1 MRYIILIF
9 TLLISLVASSQQRFP
24 SGFPTQ
30 LNTGWNRWGY
40 AMSDSGLIVA
50 NRDTNWLAKFSGTV
64 VFKPSNKKFY
74 WFDSTNLTWNLFGS
88 TIDTTSLSNRI
99 NLKLN
104 ISDTA
109 AMLLPYLRKADT
121 TNKWVQ
127 DVYVRNDSLFKFK
140 NGAETFLDT
149 LGGGGGGSGTVTSVA
164 LSVPSAFTVS
174 GSPITTSGTFNISGA
189 GTTAQYIRGNGTLAT
204 TDTGMIPNFHLK
216 VRSLF
221 SGTSPITFNTTTG
234 AIGISN
240 ANTSGTKGA
249 ATFNNSNFSD
259 NGSGLISLSTLVSA
273 GSCTGCVL
281 NIGTDGRITGYS
293 DGAGGA
299 TNNVN
304 IGAGFRPVN
313 AITQEMRTYFAG
325 FGNRLDTVANT
336 DGITWSADTTRVT
349 GLPTYY
355 YIDSLGSENISNT
368 SLTANGDYSQNW
380 NNKQWYVDSIAGS
393 LLFRTGGIGSSGT
406 RRKGFRINWGGNSF
420 GDNLDGYNIMAY
432 VNKADNSGD
441 SLQLGMIS
449 SGLGTLSLGVY
460 DATLSNRNTFISYS
474 SAGLINISARDSIWI
489 KGAIPA
495 ATADSIIGLQF
506 RSPGVSKVVKIPF
519 SGSGGATLNNLGS
532 GFRWVATSSGDIK
545 TAFGSNT
552 ITIDSASNSNA
563 LTFKADTS
571 ILATQYDLTQIGSG
585 VTSFG
590 LIGNTPNANG
600 ASVSGATATLQPT
613 NGVYGGVVTVDTQ
626 TIAGAKALISQHN
639 TIDGYSARLNSQW
652 FPSEKIPDTIAN
664 GKYQAF
670 GITDIFPSGTI
681 VTVYS
686 EGDNHVLDNG
696 VVKMKKSTDNGRTWA
711 TTTIINNTP
720 GVSIPAM
727 GAGGVTHT
735 GRLVLFYVRFFGST
749 FQSLNI
755 IYSDDEGATFSS
767 PVTIPVTPYVS
778 NILPYG
784 PLVKIGS
791 DSLLLSFYGQNGDT
805 SGVKVIK
812 SGDDGVTWGSPITVV
827 EDTIHSYTESS
838 FAYLGGNT
846 IIGLSRNE
854 VNPGGRYRQSL
865 STDNGNTWSFQG
877 HVTWGIDG
885 TPAWLRTYTGV
896 NGRKVAVA
904 YYRSGTLGNYEIRY
918 IHGYAKD
925 LIVDSSGWDL
935 NSEKTIAV
943 DVNGSGY
950 ANVVHPY
957 ENPYGFGWYYDE
969 IVPQADATMKFFV
982 VPINTEIPIKQSFAS
997 DVTFSDLAGN
1007 GSGVMGIDNNGKAS
1021 FVAGGSGFQWIQS
1034 GSDVYRL
1041 NNVGI
1046 GGAPVSGN
1054 DLHINKSTSSRFT
1067 ITSGTASGHLADII
1081 LTEDNSFGAGTY
1093 ANILRYTN
1101 ASSNNG
1107 MLNINNLGKEISL
1120 STQFGG
1126 GFIKNISIKST
1137 GEVGIQNTATTGA
1150 DLHVNKSSGL
1160 FAGSASVYVTSA
1172 NTGNSGALFVIGE
1185 DASAAPNTY
1194 AQYGRFALTALPG
1207 LLPGDLFFHNDGDT
1221 ITFTT
1226 LYSGGFR
1233 KDLQVLP
1240 AGKIRFSNAYQFP
1253 NTIGSSGQSL
1263 RVPVSGDELEWY
1275 TPSSAT
1281 TLYSGNGSL
1290 AGDRNVS
1297 SAGFTLRIDGA
1308 NNSDT
1313 LLSVTNTGTSSTGL
1327 YSIGSLFGVDAQS
1340 ANVGLR
1346 AFGTVTGLLA
1356 TGDGS
1361 EGAVIKS
1368 NAIRGAT
1375 IQSVP
1380 SSTNTVVEVLRIE
1393 RGSSGGAGGNG
1404 IGGRIDFYNKASDN
1418 SSNMSNQFISS
1429 FTNAT
1434 VGSRTSTLSVT
1445 GVDNASTNTILTI
1458 EGDGSLTT
1466 IGKRTIGV
1474 ATSSAGTLT
1483 LGNSEAYVFNG
1494 TTTTWTLP
1502 AVSGTTGRIYYL
1514 KNIGSGTITLNADS
1528 GNNEIYSTSA
1538 VNTYAVTAGSA
1549 IIAISNGT
1557 YWTIN

>member
-1 MRYIILIF
+1 MKNLIVVLF
-9 TLLISLVASSQQRFP
+9 LLATFAAKAQLP
-24 SGFPTQ
+24 WNTTPTQ
-30 LNTGWNRWGY
+30 FSTGYFRQGWHR
-40 AMSDSGLIVA
+40 ADSGHILSVRVPNFTPRYAGTMFLYQNAGVDTSIIYWTGDRFVKLIP
-50 NRDTNWLAKFSGTV
+50 G
-64 VFKPSNKKFY
+64 
-74 WFDSTNLTWNLFGS
+74 FDSTS
-88 TIDTTSLSNRI
+88 ISNRI

-104 ISDTA
+104 ISDTSS
-109 AMLLPYLRKADT
+109 MLSPYLRKADT

-140 NGAETFLDT
+140 NGTETFLDT

-234 AIGISN
+234 VIGISN

-249 ATFNNSNFSD
+249 ATFNSSNFSD

-325 FGNRLDTVANT
+325 FGNRLDTVANA
-336 DGITWSADTTRVT
+336 DGITWSSDTTRVT

-380 NNKQWYVDSIAGS
+380 NNKQWYVDSIAGEF
-393 LLFRTGGIGSSGT
+393 LFRMGGIGNTGT
-406 RRKGFRINWGGNSF
+406 RRKEFRINWGGSSF
-420 GDNLDGYNIMAY
+420 GDQLDGFNIFAT
-432 VNKADNSGD
+432 VKKADLSND
-441 SLQLGMIS
+441 SLRLGLSS
-449 SGLGTLSLGVY
+449 SGTGTLSMGSY
-460 DATLSNRNTFISYS
+460 DVANSANNTFISYS
-474 SAGLINISARDSIWI
+474 AITGLINISARDSIWI

-495 ATADSIIGLQF
+495 ATADSILGVQF
-506 RSPGVSKVVKIPF
+506 RSPGVSRIVKIPTP
-519 SGSGGATLNNLGS
+519 SGGGGGVT
-532 GFRWVATSSGDIK
+532 TM
-545 TAFGSNT
+545 
-552 ITIDSASNSNA
+552 
-563 LTFKADTS
+563 
-571 ILATQYDLTQIGSG
+571 QPIGS
-585 VTSFG
+585 S
-590 LIGNTPNANG
+590 PNANG
-600 ASVSGATATLQPT
+600 ATISGVNLTLQPT
-613 NGVYGGVVTVDTQ
+613 NGVYGGVITVDTQ
-626 TIAGAKALISQHN
+626 TVAGAKALISQHN

-767 PVTIPVTPYVS
+767 PVTVPVTPYVS

-925 LIVDSSGWDL
+925 LLVDSSGWDL

-957 ENPYGFGWYYDE
+957 ESPYGIGWYYDE

-982 VPINTEIPIKQSFAS
+982 VPISTEIPLKQSFAS
-997 DVTFSDLAGN
+997 DVNFSDLAGN

-1041 NNVGI
+1041 NNVGV

-1101 ASSNNG
+1101 ANSNNG

-1281 TLYSGNGSL
+1281 TIYSGNGTL

-1297 SAGFTLRIDGA
+1297 SGGFTLRVDGA

-1313 LLSVTNTGTSSTGL
+1313 LVSITNTGTSSTGL

-1380 SSTNTVVEVLRIE
+1380 SSTNTEVEVLRIE

-1404 IGGRIDFYNKASDN
+1404 IAGRIDFYNKASDN
-1418 SSNMSNQFISS
+1418 SSNMSNQLISS

-1434 VGSRTSTLSVT
+1434 VGSRTSRFSIT
-1445 GVDNASTNTILTI
+1445 GVNSASTNTILTI
-1458 EGDGSLTT
+1458 DGDGSFTT

-1474 ATSSAGTLT
+1474 TTSSAGTLT
-1483 LGNSEAYVFNG
+1483 LDNSESYIFNG

-1502 AVSGTTGRIYYL
+1502 AVSGTTGRIYYI
-1514 KNIGSGTITLNADS
+1514 KNIGSGSITLNADS
-1528 GNNEIYSTSA
+1528 GSNEIYSSSA
-1538 VNTYAVTAGSA
+1538 VNTLTVTAGSA
-1549 IIAISNGT
+1549 IILISNGT
-1557 YWTIN
+1557 YFTVN